1 MTEDLSLWVFL
12 LQSSQ
17 QLQQSL
23 LLCFCPCVGRL
34 PLFVQATLV
43 ADTER
48 MFVIAFGV
56 GTDELFMA
64 RLVRPTVASD
74 VVVITRET
82 EAVSMTADESYY
94 RERAV
99 TARGTTMNDNEI
111 DCSHDRQ
118 QLETSLAALYK
129 KRTDDGG
136 EYGDNKLDDGFPSF
150 QVFE

>member
-48 MFVIAFGV
+48 MFVIALGV
-56 GTDELFMA
+56 STDELFMA
-64 RLVRPTVASD
+64 RLVCPTVASD

-82 EAVSMTADESYY
+82 EAVSMTAYQRRD
-94 RERAV
+94 RKRLV
-99 TARGTTMNDNEI
+99 TPRRTAMNHNQI
-111 DCSHDRQ
+111 NSSHCISV
-118 QLETSLAALYK
+118 LS
-129 KRTDDGG
+129 
-136 EYGDNKLDDGFPSF
+136 
-150 QVFE
+150 V